1 MVSNCDQ
8 FSSSTIPMQCK
19 SEYNSSN
26 PNQKDYQPDDPPVTP
41 WIRGDVIYEGMVPA
55 DRGYVPK
62 HIFGRR
68 YFTKNGSKFY
78 NGGGN
83 YADGSNYYYYYHHHG
98 RKGGGRTPNRYYY
111 HAGQRIYYNNNATNN
126 NNNNNGNYN
135 NNNYRSR
142 CPSAHSVCT
151 SPLSSSQSVVNLTDT
166 SMNDYYA
173 YYKSCRAYHQHH
185 HRCPNSS
192 QPTGMTNEQLTDEYI
207 DDCLSTDL
215 AQYQLK
221 LDMDSSLYDEYNTK
235 IIMKRRENI
244 DAWVKSSSP
253 SMDSDLMSVDISQSS
268 SSNNN
273 HHQHHQSS
281 QVFNDTYQGD
291 FRHLQRKSKST
302 LDLLTSDATLNDLSN
317 EGGKKNTKDTKVSE
331 ELTTNDSG
339 NPIQEHTEEKLN
351 AEDDSDMQKH
361 CKPGKTNDY
370 LTLVWVD
377 PKFF

>member
-1 MVSNCDQ
+1 
-8 FSSSTIPMQCK
+8 
-19 SEYNSSN
+19 
-26 PNQKDYQPDDPPVTP
+26 
-41 WIRGDVIYEGMVPA
+41 VPA

-142 CPSAHSVCT
+142 
-151 SPLSSSQSVVNLTDT
+151 
-166 SMNDYYA
+166 
-173 YYKSCRAYHQHH
+173 AYHQHH
-185 HRCPNSS
+185 HRCSNSG

-244 DAWVKSSSP
+244 DAW
-253 SMDSDLMSVDISQSS
+253 
-268 SSNNN
+268 
-273 HHQHHQSS
+273 HHQSS

-302 LDLLTSDATLNDLSN
+302 LDLLTSDATLNDISN
-317 EGGKKNTKDTKVSE
+317 EDGKENTKDTKVSD

-361 CKPGKTNDY
+361 CK
-370 LTLVWVD
+370 
-377 PKFF
+377 

>member
-8 FSSSTIPMQCK
+8 FSNSSTPMQCK

-26 PNQKDYQPDDPPVTP
+26 PNQKDYRPDDAPVTP
-41 WIRGDVIYEGMVPA
+41 WIRGEVIYEGMVPA
-55 DRGYVPK
+55 DRGYVSK
-62 HIFGRR
+62 NIFGRR
-68 YFTKNGSKFY
+68 YFTKNSSKLY
-78 NGGGN
+78 NGGN
-83 YADGSNYYYYYHHHG
+83 CADGSNYYYYYHHHG
-98 RKGGGRTPNRYYY
+98 RKGGGRIPNRYYY

-126 NNNNNGNYN
+126 SNNNHNNNGKY
-135 NNNYRSR
+135 NNYRSR
-142 CPSAHSVCT
+142 CPSAHSMCT

-185 HRCPNSS
+185 HRCSNSGR
-192 QPTGMTNEQLTDEYI
+192 TTAMTNEQLTDEYI
-207 DDCLSTDL
+207 DDCLSTDI

-273 HHQHHQSS
+273 NHHH
-281 QVFNDTYQGD
+281 QGD

-302 LDLLTSDATLNDLSN
+302 LDLLIPDPALNDLSD
-317 EGGKKNTKDTKVSE
+317 ECGGGINTKDTDVND
-331 ELTTNDSG
+331 ELANNDNG

-351 AEDDSDMQKH
+351 TEDDSDMQKH
-361 CKPGKTNDY
+361 CETGKTNDY
-370 LTLVWVD
+370 LTLVWGD
-377 PKFF
+377 LPETIENN